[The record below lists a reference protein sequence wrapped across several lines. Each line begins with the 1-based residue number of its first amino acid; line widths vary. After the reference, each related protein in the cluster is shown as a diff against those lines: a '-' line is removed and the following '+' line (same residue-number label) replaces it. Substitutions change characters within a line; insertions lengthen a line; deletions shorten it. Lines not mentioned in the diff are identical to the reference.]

1 MFRRTKVHL
10 PEPRARSPRGVLVGA
25 VAALAVLAGPGA
37 ASAMAD
43 DGALYTQTN
52 DPEGNVVQKFD
63 RSRDG
68 RLTPAGTFST
78 GGAGLADLGGRQG
91 AIELSDD
98 EDTVY
103 ATNAGSNTVSV
114 FRVREDR
121 DDDDD
126 RGGHHSRDGDDD
138 DDDGNGHHGRDD
150 LELIGT
156 FASGGVAPLSVDEQ
170 DGRVYVLNSGGVPNV
185 TAFSTGRHGALRP
198 TFGGT
203 RELPGADGAAQV
215 SVTPDGRR
223 LVVSERLSNRLETL
237 ALDRFGRPGAPV
249 ITASA
254 GTTPFGFAISHR
266 GHVIVSEAGTN
277 SVSSYRIGGSGLLGV
292 ITPALALNQGGVCWV
307 AVSPDGRFAYT
318 GNAGGTIS
326 GLAVDRDG
334 SLTALGVAAE
344 PGQSPRDLDF
354 TESGRYVYAVS
365 PGNATDGGSVTGYRV
380 GRDGSLTEITSARAA
395 ADITG
400 AAVE

>member
-1 MFRRTKVHL
+1 MFGPSTVRVPGAR
-10 PEPRARSPRGVLVGA
+10 PRSRPLLVGA
-25 VAALAVLAGPGA
+25 VAAVALLVGPGVA
-37 ASAMAD
+37 NAMAD
-43 DGALYTQTN
+43 EGALYTQTN
-52 DPEGNVVQKFD
+52 DPAANVVQMFD
-63 RSRDG
+63 RARDG
-68 RLTPAGTFST
+68 RLTPAGTFAT
-78 GGAGLADLGGRQG
+78 GGVGLDGLGGRQG

-114 FRVREDR
+114 FRVRDR

-126 RGGHHSRDGDDD
+126 DRHRGGRREG
-138 DDDGNGHHGRDD
+138 
-150 LELIGT
+150 LELVGA
-156 FASGGVAPLSVDEQ
+156 FPSGGEAPLSVDEQ
-170 DGRVYVLNSGGVPNV
+170 DGRVYVLNSGGTPNV
-185 TAFSTGRHGALRP
+185 TAFSSARRGALRP
-198 TFGGT
+198 IPGGT

-237 ALDRFGRPGAPV
+237 ALDRAGRPAEPV
-249 ITASA
+249 ITASS
-254 GTTPFGFAISHR
+254 GTTPFGFAISRR

-277 SVSSYRIGGSGLLGV
+277 SVSSYRIGGAGGLGV
-292 ITPALALNQGGVCWV
+292 ITPALPLNQGGVCWV

-318 GNAGGTIS
+318 GNAGGSIS

-334 SLTALGVAAE
+334 SLTALDADGVTAV
-344 PGQSPRDLDF
+344 PRQSPRDLDF
-354 TESGRYVYAVS
+354 TRNGRFVYAVS
-365 PGNATDGGSVTGYRV
+365 PGTATDGGSVTGYRV
-380 GRDGSLTEITSARAA
+380 GKDGSLTEITSVPAA